1 MTQYISLNAKL
12 LNSQLNRLKSEI
24 KNHTDV
30 VLR

>member
-1 MTQYISLNAKL
+1 MTQYISLNVKL

-24 KNHTDV
+24 KNATDV